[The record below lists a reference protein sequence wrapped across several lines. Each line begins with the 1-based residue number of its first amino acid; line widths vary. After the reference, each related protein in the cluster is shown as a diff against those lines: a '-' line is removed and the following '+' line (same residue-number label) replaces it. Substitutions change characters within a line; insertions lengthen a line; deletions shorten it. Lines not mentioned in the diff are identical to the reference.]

1 MQKRRQY
8 FIDSSFQSKF
18 IVKFCAIVIV
28 ASFAI
33 GAIITIL
40 SKDFTTV
47 TIENTRVMVK
57 TASDQMLPIIIQTV
71 IIVNIFAAI
80 AVIFLT
86 LLTSHKIAGPLY
98 RIKKEIDLLKKG
110 NLRPN
115 FRIRKGDQLQDLA
128 GSLLD
133 MSDSLRDKYILLK
146 DRASQLR
153 SILETKGADQS
164 AILDKLNE
172 IDRILN
178 QFEV

>member
-28 ASFAI
+28 ASLAI

-57 TASDQMLPIIIQTV
+57 TASEQMLPIIIVTV
-71 IIVNIFAAI
+71 IIVNVFAAI

-86 LLTSHKIAGPLY
+86 LFTSHKIAGPLY

-110 NLRPN
+110 NLHPN